1 MTQHVIEVS
10 GVGKRYRRQIQRNQL
25 TTLRDT
31 LTQKWKS
38 ITTRVGQCSA
48 LTQENEE
55 FWALRDINFQVKEG
69 EVLGLI
75 GRNGA
80 GKSTLLKI
88 LSRICEPTSGN
99 IKMRGR
105 VGSLLEVGTGFHPE
119 LTGREN
125 VYLNGAMLGL
135 RKDEISRRFDA
146 IVDFSGVEAF
156 IDTPVKHYSSGMQA
170 RLGFAVAA
178 HLEPEILI
186 VDEVLSVGDAAFQE
200 KCVAKMENASR
211 SGRTVIYVSHN
222 LGSLSRLCHRGIWIK
237 DGCIYKDDKIDKV
250 VDEYLD
256 DTFGRNA
263 IEEIKQRGVDNFK
276 FTFANWVDEHGE
288 AVQTLKQGKS
298 YILELGYH
306 NNSSSNFSHL
316 QLGFLV
322 TNRSG
327 AHVVNVNSRHTGAE
341 IKLENSGRFEFK
353 LNKLALNPG
362 FYHVTVNLNS
372 PAGRIAQ
379 IYSGLTLHV
388 TDGDFYG
395 KGVIALNSRGIY
407 MPECEILSRSP

>member
-1 MTQHVIEVS
+1 
-10 GVGKRYRRQIQRNQL
+10 
-25 TTLRDT
+25 
-31 LTQKWKS
+31 LTQKWKG
-38 ITTRVGQCSA
+38 ITTSVDQVSG
-48 LTQENEE
+48 LVQECDD
-55 FWALRDINFQVKEG
+55 FWALRDINFEVKEG
-69 EVLGLI
+69 EVLGLV

-88 LSRICEPTSGN
+88 LSRICEPTEGHIN
-99 IKMRGR
+99 MRGR

-135 RKDEISRRFDA
+135 RRDEISRRFDA

-156 IDTPVKHYSSGMQA
+156 INTPVKHYSSGMQA

-200 KCVAKMENASR
+200 KCVVKMENASR

-237 DGCIYKDDKIDKV
+237 DGCIYKDNKIDKV

-256 DTFGRNA
+256 DTFGGKA
-263 IEEIKQRGVDNFK
+263 IEEIKQRGIDGFE
-276 FTFANWVDEHGE
+276 FTFANWIDEHGE
-288 AVQTLKQGKS
+288 VVQTLKQGES
-298 YILELGYH
+298 YTLALGY
-306 NNSSSNFSHL
+306 NNNACGNFSYL
-316 QLGFLV
+316 QLGFLI
-322 TNRSG
+322 TSRSG
-327 AHVVNVNSRHTGAE
+327 THVINVNSRHIGAAIE
-341 IKLENSGRFEFK
+341 VENNGRFELI
-353 LNKLALNPG
+353 LNKLALVPG

-372 PAGRIAQ
+372 PAGRVAQ
-379 IYSGLTLHV
+379 IYSGLSLQV

-395 KGVIALNSRGIY
+395 KGIIALNSRGVY